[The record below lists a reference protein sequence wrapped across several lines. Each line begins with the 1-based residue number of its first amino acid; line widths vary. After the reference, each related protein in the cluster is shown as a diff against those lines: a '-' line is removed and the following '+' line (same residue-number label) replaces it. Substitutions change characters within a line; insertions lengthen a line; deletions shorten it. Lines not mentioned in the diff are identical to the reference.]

1 MTDEPR
7 LSTSDIAAADRHNT
21 EAAARDRLE
30 QERHEAEQR
39 QAPPSGRSGRT
50 SRP

>member
-7 LSTSDIAAADRHNT
+7 PSTSDIAAADRHNT

-39 QAPPSGRSGRT
+39 QAAAERSERPT